1 MDEKDEKIL
10 DILKKNGRKSYT
22 DIADELGVSE
32 GTIRNRVE
40 KMQNNGVIENFTVNV
55 ENVSSVEAFVSVKV
69 STEKDFPQIIAEFPN
84 NLDVYE
90 VAGDVDIIT
99 KVSRKTTSQVNEVVD
114 KIRKIDGVKSTKTY
128 MVMSS

>member
-32 GTIRNRVE
+32 GTVRNRVE
-40 KMQNNGVIENFTVNV
+40 KMQSSGVIENFTVNV
-55 ENVSSVEAFVSVKV
+55 EDVSNVEAFVSVEV
-69 STEKDFPQIIAEFPN
+69 STEKEFPLIIKEFPL

-90 VAGDVDIIT
+90 VAGDVDIIA
-99 KVSRKTTSQVNEVVD
+99 KVSRKTTKQVNEVVD
-114 KIRKIDGVKSTKTY
+114 EIRKIDGVQSTKTY